1 MRNHLPYMTT
11 PINTS
16 QTASI
21 IHSIL
26 PYSRYLKR
34 ILESEPE
41 LYQELLK
48 QLHLPFVREE
58 MLDLL
63 QNPAIPLSNE
73 ANLHHLLRQLRK
85 RTILRLAARDLAG
98 FADLNEVMSTM
109 TALADVTIQFSLRF
123 LHQLMAQ
130 PERFGEPVGEK
141 TGTKQQLLIVAMGKL
156 GGGELNVSSDVDLVF
171 IYPEDGETD
180 GKKNI
185 TNHEFFVKLGRKLIA
200 SLNDYTVDGYVFRVD
215 MRLRPYGENSPLAIS
230 LTMLEDYF
238 VTQGREWERHAWI
251 KSRVIAGSSITEAAL
266 MELIVRPFV
275 FRKYLDF
282 GAYEAMRS
290 LHTQLR
296 KEVDRRELHDN
307 IKLGPGGIREIEF
320 ITQVFQ
326 LIRGGRDA
334 DLCIRPTLG
343 VLQRL
348 KQKQPL
354 PEQTV
359 EELIQAYHFLRK
371 LEHRLQYLDDQQTQ
385 NLPQNQDDQLLIAK
399 SMGFTDYTGFLEHL
413 DLYRQ
418 NVTYHFEQIFAARR
432 KTLKPAVFAR
442 IRPEQ
447 TGDSEIVKAFSDQ
460 LKVLG
465 YIEPDKITA
474 RVQQFYGSA
483 IFRQL
488 SHPNQ
493 ERILELM
500 PTLMEVAAR
509 FPPVEIMLERML
521 RLLEKIGQYSAYL
534 ALLQEYPQTLP
545 RVAKLVS
552 ISQWASDYLG
562 RHPILLDELLAPSG
576 LHALPDWSTL
586 ETELIHQLYHTSIPR
601 AQMMEWQMDVL
612 RHFQHAQV
620 FRLLAVD
627 LEGNLLLE
635 TLSDHLTALA
645 DLILDHVV
653 QLAWQGLKKKHR
665 ESPVFAII
673 GYGKLGGKELG
684 YVSDLDMVYL
694 YQDHHPDA
702 LEIYTKLAQNINLW
716 LTNHTSAGVLYETD
730 LRLRPNGTSGLLVN
744 SVEAFSLYQHE
755 QAWVW
760 EHQALTR
767 ARFVVGNHEVGEK
780 FEQIRKDILCQPRD
794 LANLKREILMM
805 RTKMLEAHPNPTPLF
820 DVKHDH
826 GGIIDV
832 EFIVQ
837 YLVLGYAHRY
847 PQLTGN
853 IGNIALL
860 KLAGE
865 LGLTSAE
872 KANAALIAYRELR
885 RTQHQLRLS
894 GMPEAT
900 GSTLSKDTSQ
910 KFARVANDYLSDAR
924 QAVFLLWEEV
934 FGTREILKP

>member
-1 MRNHLPYMTT
+1 MTT
-11 PINTS
+11 LINISRAT
-16 QTASI
+16 SI
-21 IHSIL
+21 IDSVL

-41 LYQELLK
+41 LHQELLQ
-48 QLHLPFVREE
+48 QLYHPLTREE
-58 MLDLL
+58 MLDFL
-63 QNPAIPLSNE
+63 QNPSALPADE
-73 ANLHHLLRQLRK
+73 TGLHRLLRQLRK
-85 RTILRLAARDLAG
+85 RTILRLTARDLAG
-98 FADLNEVMSTM
+98 LADLNEVMTTM
-109 TALADVTIQFSLRF
+109 TALADVTIRFSLEF
-123 LHQLMAQ
+123 LHTLMTR
-130 PERFGEPVGEK
+130 PEIFGKPTGER
-141 TGTKQQLLIVAMGKL
+141 TGTEQQLLIVAMGKL

-180 GKKNI
+180 GRKSI

-282 GAYEAMRS
+282 EAYEAMRS

-359 EELIQAYHFLRK
+359 DELIEAYHFLRK

-399 SMGFTDYTGFLEHL
+399 SMGFSDYTSFLKQL

-418 NVTYHFEQIFAARR
+418 NVTHHFEQIFAERR
-432 KTLKPAVFAR
+432 KAAKSGTFAR

-447 TGDSEIVKAFSDQ
+447 TGDSEIVKAFGNQ

-465 YIEPDKITA
+465 YIDPDKITA
-474 RVQQFYGSA
+474 RVQQFYAGDV
-483 IFRQL
+483 FRQL

-509 FPPVEIMLERML
+509 FPPVEITLERML
-521 RLLEKIGQYSAYL
+521 QLLEKIGQFSAYL

-576 LHALPDWSTL
+576 LHTLPDWL
-586 ETELIHQLYHTSIPR
+586 ALKTELIHQLHHSNIPKT
-601 AQMMEWQMDVL
+601 QMTEWQMDVL

-645 DLILDHVV
+645 DLILDNVV
-653 QLAWQGLKKKHR
+653 QLAWQGLRKKHR
-665 ESPVFAII
+665 QSPVFAII

-684 YVSDLDMVYL
+684 YVSDLDIVYL
-694 YQDHHPDA
+694 YQDSHPDA
-702 LEIYTKLAQNINLW
+702 VEVYTKLAQNINLW
-716 LTNHTSAGVLYETD
+716 LTSHTSAGVLYETD
-730 LRLRPNGTSGLLVN
+730 LRLRPNGTGGLLVN
-744 SVEAFSLYQHE
+744 SIEAFSQYQHE

-767 ARFVVGNHEVGEK
+767 ARFVIGDHAVGEK

-794 LANLKREILMM
+794 LANLKREILTM
-805 RTKMLEAHPNPTPLF
+805 RTRMLEAHPNPTPLF

-832 EFIVQ
+832 EFMVQ

-894 GMPEAT
+894 GIPEAT
-900 GSTLSKDTSQ
+900 GTTLSKDASQ
-910 KFARVANDYLSDAR
+910 KFARVTNEYLSDAR
-924 QAVFLLWEEV
+924 QAVFRLWDDI
-934 FGTREILKP
+934 FGT

>member
-1 MRNHLPYMTT
+1 MTT
-11 PINTS
+11 LINISRAT
-16 QTASI
+16 SI
-21 IHSIL
+21 IDSVL

-41 LYQELLK
+41 LHQELLQ
-48 QLHLPFVREE
+48 QLYHPLTREE
-58 MLDLL
+58 MLDFL
-63 QNPAIPLSNE
+63 QNPSALPADE
-73 ANLHHLLRQLRK
+73 TGLHRLLRQLRK
-85 RTILRLAARDLAG
+85 RTILRLTARDLAG
-98 FADLNEVMSTM
+98 LADLNEVMTTM
-109 TALADVTIQFSLRF
+109 TALADVTIRFSLEF
-123 LHQLMAQ
+123 LHTLMTR
-130 PERFGEPVGEK
+130 PEIFGKPTGER
-141 TGTKQQLLIVAMGKL
+141 TGTEQQLLIVAMGKL

-180 GKKNI
+180 GRKSI

-282 GAYEAMRS
+282 EAYEAMRS

-359 EELIQAYHFLRK
+359 DELIEAYHFLRK

-399 SMGFTDYTGFLEHL
+399 SMGFSDYTSFLKQL

-418 NVTYHFEQIFAARR
+418 NVTHHFEQIFAERR
-432 KTLKPAVFAR
+432 KAAKSGTFAR

-447 TGDSEIVKAFSDQ
+447 TGDSEIVKAFGNQ

-465 YIEPDKITA
+465 YIDPDKITA
-474 RVQQFYGSA
+474 RVQQFYAGDV
-483 IFRQL
+483 FRQL

-509 FPPVEIMLERML
+509 FPPVEITLERML
-521 RLLEKIGQYSAYL
+521 QLLEKIGQFSAYL
-534 ALLQEYPQTLP
+534 ALLQEYPQTLL

-576 LHALPDWSTL
+576 LHTLPDWL
-586 ETELIHQLYHTSIPR
+586 ALKTELIHQLHHSNIPKT
-601 AQMMEWQMDVL
+601 QMTEWQMDVL

-645 DLILDHVV
+645 DLILDNVV
-653 QLAWQGLKKKHR
+653 QLAWQGLRKKHR
-665 ESPVFAII
+665 QSPVFAII

-684 YVSDLDMVYL
+684 YVSDLDIVYL
-694 YQDHHPDA
+694 YQDSHPDA
-702 LEIYTKLAQNINLW
+702 VEVYTKLAQNINLW
-716 LTNHTSAGVLYETD
+716 LTSHTSAGVLYETD
-730 LRLRPNGTSGLLVN
+730 LRLRPNGTGGLLVN
-744 SVEAFSLYQHE
+744 SIEAFSQYQHE

-767 ARFVVGNHEVGEK
+767 ARFVIGDHAVGEK

-794 LANLKREILMM
+794 LANLKREILTM
-805 RTKMLEAHPNPTPLF
+805 RTRMLEAHPNPTPLF

-832 EFIVQ
+832 EFMVQ

-853 IGNIALL
+853 IGNIGLL

-872 KANAALIAYRELR
+872 KANAALTAYRELR

-894 GMPEAT
+894 GIPEAT
-900 GSTLSKDTSQ
+900 GTTLSKDASQ
-910 KFARVANDYLSDAR
+910 KFARVTNEYLSDAR
-924 QAVFLLWEEV
+924 QAVFRLWDDI
-934 FGTREILKP
+934 FGT

>member
-1 MRNHLPYMTT
+1 MTT
-11 PINTS
+11 SINISRAT
-16 QTASI
+16 SI
-21 IHSIL
+21 IDSIL

-41 LYQELLK
+41 LHQELLK
-48 QLHLPFVREE
+48 QLYHPLTREE
-58 MLDLL
+58 MLDFL
-63 QNPAIPLSNE
+63 QNPSALPADE
-73 ANLHHLLRQLRK
+73 TGLHRLLRQLRK

-98 FADLNEVMSTM
+98 LADLNEVMTTM
-109 TALADVTIQFSLRF
+109 TALADVTIRFSLEF
-123 LHQLMAQ
+123 LHTLMTR
-130 PERFGEPVGEK
+130 PEIFGKPTGER
-141 TGTKQQLLIVAMGKL
+141 TGTEQQLLIVAMGKL

-180 GKKNI
+180 GRKSI

-282 GAYEAMRS
+282 EAYEAMRS

-359 EELIQAYHFLRK
+359 DELIEAYHFLRK

-399 SMGFTDYTGFLEHL
+399 SMGFSDYTSFLKQL

-418 NVTYHFEQIFAARR
+418 NVTHHFEQIFAERR
-432 KTLKPAVFAR
+432 KAAKSGTFAR

-447 TGDSEIVKAFSDQ
+447 TGDSEIVKAFGNQ

-465 YIEPDKITA
+465 YIDPDKITA
-474 RVQQFYGSA
+474 RVQQFYAGDV
-483 IFRQL
+483 FRQL

-509 FPPVEIMLERML
+509 FPPVEITLERML
-521 RLLEKIGQYSAYL
+521 QLLEKIGQFSAYL

-576 LHALPDWSTL
+576 LHTLPDWL
-586 ETELIHQLYHTSIPR
+586 ALKTELIHQLHHSNIPKT
-601 AQMMEWQMDVL
+601 QMTEWQMDVL

-645 DLILDHVV
+645 DLILDNVV
-653 QLAWQGLKKKHR
+653 QLAWQGLRKKHR
-665 ESPVFAII
+665 QSPVFAII

-684 YVSDLDMVYL
+684 YVSDLDIVYL
-694 YQDHHPDA
+694 YQDSHPDA
-702 LEIYTKLAQNINLW
+702 VEVYTKLAQNINLW
-716 LTNHTSAGVLYETD
+716 LTSHTSAGVLYETD
-730 LRLRPNGTSGLLVN
+730 LRLRPNGTGGLLVN
-744 SVEAFSLYQHE
+744 SIEAFSQYQHE

-767 ARFVVGNHEVGEK
+767 ARFVIGDHAVGEK

-794 LANLKREILMM
+794 LANLKREILTM
-805 RTKMLEAHPNPTPLF
+805 RTRMLEAHPNPTPLF

-832 EFIVQ
+832 EFMVQ

-853 IGNIALL
+853 IGNIGLL

-894 GMPEAT
+894 GIPEAT
-900 GSTLSKDTSQ
+900 GTTLSKDASQ
-910 KFARVANDYLSDAR
+910 KFARVTNEYLSDAR
-924 QAVFLLWEEV
+924 QAVFRLWDDI
-934 FGTREILKP
+934 FGT

>member
-1 MRNHLPYMTT
+1 MTT
-11 PINTS
+11 LINISRAT
-16 QTASI
+16 SI
-21 IHSIL
+21 IDSVL
-26 PYSRYLKR
+26 PCSRYLKR

-41 LYQELLK
+41 LHQELLQ
-48 QLHLPFVREE
+48 QLYHPLTREE
-58 MLDLL
+58 MLDFL
-63 QNPAIPLSNE
+63 QNPSALPADE
-73 ANLHHLLRQLRK
+73 TGLHRLLRQLRK
-85 RTILRLAARDLAG
+85 RTILRLTARDLAG
-98 FADLNEVMSTM
+98 LADLNEVMTTM
-109 TALADVTIQFSLRF
+109 TALADVTIRFSLEF
-123 LHQLMAQ
+123 LHTLMTR
-130 PERFGEPVGEK
+130 PEIFGKPTGER
-141 TGTKQQLLIVAMGKL
+141 TGTEQQLLIVAMGKL

-180 GKKNI
+180 GRKSI

-282 GAYEAMRS
+282 EAYEAMRS

-359 EELIQAYHFLRK
+359 DELIEAYHFLRK

-399 SMGFTDYTGFLEHL
+399 SMGVSDYTSFLKQL

-418 NVTYHFEQIFAARR
+418 NVTHHFEQIFAERR
-432 KTLKPAVFAR
+432 KAAKSGTFAR

-447 TGDSEIVKAFSDQ
+447 TGDSEIVKAFGNQ

-465 YIEPDKITA
+465 YIDPDKITA
-474 RVQQFYGSA
+474 RVQQFYAGDV
-483 IFRQL
+483 FRQL

-509 FPPVEIMLERML
+509 FPPVEITLERML
-521 RLLEKIGQYSAYL
+521 QLLEKIGQFSAYL

-576 LHALPDWSTL
+576 LHTLPDWL
-586 ETELIHQLYHTSIPR
+586 ALKTELIHQLHHSNIPKT
-601 AQMMEWQMDVL
+601 QMTEWQMDVL

-645 DLILDHVV
+645 DLILDNVV
-653 QLAWQGLKKKHR
+653 QLAWQGLRKKHR
-665 ESPVFAII
+665 QSPVFAII

-684 YVSDLDMVYL
+684 YVSDLDIVYL
-694 YQDHHPDA
+694 YQDSHPDA
-702 LEIYTKLAQNINLW
+702 VEVYTKLAQNINLW
-716 LTNHTSAGVLYETD
+716 LTSHTSAGVLYETD
-730 LRLRPNGTSGLLVN
+730 LRLRPNGTGGLLVN
-744 SVEAFSLYQHE
+744 SIEAFSQYQHE

-767 ARFVVGNHEVGEK
+767 ARFVIGDHAVGEK

-794 LANLKREILMM
+794 LANLKREILTM
-805 RTKMLEAHPNPTPLF
+805 RTRMLEAHPNPTPLF

-832 EFIVQ
+832 EFMVQ

-853 IGNIALL
+853 IGNIGLL

-894 GMPEAT
+894 GIPEAT
-900 GSTLSKDTSQ
+900 GTTLSKDASQ
-910 KFARVANDYLSDAR
+910 KFARVTNEYLSDAR
-924 QAVFLLWEEV
+924 QAVFRLWDDI
-934 FGTREILKP
+934 FGT

>member
-1 MRNHLPYMTT
+1 MTT
-11 PINTS
+11 LINISRAT
-16 QTASI
+16 SI
-21 IHSIL
+21 IDSVL

-41 LYQELLK
+41 LHQELLQ
-48 QLHLPFVREE
+48 QLYHPLTREE
-58 MLDLL
+58 MLDFL
-63 QNPAIPLSNE
+63 QNPSALPADE
-73 ANLHHLLRQLRK
+73 TGLHRLLRQLRK
-85 RTILRLAARDLAG
+85 RTILRLTARDLAG
-98 FADLNEVMSTM
+98 LADLNEVMTTM
-109 TALADVTIQFSLRF
+109 TALADVTIRFSLEF
-123 LHQLMAQ
+123 LHTLMTR
-130 PERFGEPVGEK
+130 PEIFGKPTGER
-141 TGTKQQLLIVAMGKL
+141 TGTEQQLLIVAMGKL

-180 GKKNI
+180 GRKSI

-282 GAYEAMRS
+282 EAYEAMRS

-359 EELIQAYHFLRK
+359 DELIEAYHFLRK

-399 SMGFTDYTGFLEHL
+399 SMGFSDYTSFLKQL

-418 NVTYHFEQIFAARR
+418 NVTHHFEQIFAERR
-432 KTLKPAVFAR
+432 KAAKSGTFAR

-447 TGDSEIVKAFSDQ
+447 TGDSEIVKAFGNQ

-465 YIEPDKITA
+465 YIDPDKITA
-474 RVQQFYGSA
+474 RVQQFYAGDV
-483 IFRQL
+483 FRQL

-509 FPPVEIMLERML
+509 FPPVEITLERML
-521 RLLEKIGQYSAYL
+521 QLLEKIGQFSAYL

-576 LHALPDWSTL
+576 LHTLPDWL
-586 ETELIHQLYHTSIPR
+586 ALKTELIHQLHHSNIPKT
-601 AQMMEWQMDVL
+601 QMTEWQMDVL

-645 DLILDHVV
+645 DLILDNVV
-653 QLAWQGLKKKHR
+653 QLAWQGLRKKHR
-665 ESPVFAII
+665 QSPVFAII

-684 YVSDLDMVYL
+684 YVSDLDIVYL
-694 YQDHHPDA
+694 YQDSHPDA
-702 LEIYTKLAQNINLW
+702 VEVYTKLAQNINLW
-716 LTNHTSAGVLYETD
+716 LTSHTSAGVLYETD
-730 LRLRPNGTSGLLVN
+730 LRLRPNGTGGLLVN
-744 SVEAFSLYQHE
+744 SIEAFSQYQHE

-767 ARFVVGNHEVGEK
+767 ARFVIGDHAVGEK

-794 LANLKREILMM
+794 LANLKREILTM
-805 RTKMLEAHPNPTPLF
+805 RTRMLEAHPNPTPLF

-832 EFIVQ
+832 EFMVQ

-853 IGNIALL
+853 IGNIGLL

-872 KANAALIAYRELR
+872 KANAALTAYRELR

-894 GMPEAT
+894 GIPEAT
-900 GSTLSKDTSQ
+900 GTTLSKDASQ
-910 KFARVANDYLSDAR
+910 KFARVTNEYLSDAR
-924 QAVFLLWEEV
+924 QAVFRLWDDI
-934 FGTREILKP
+934 FGT

>member
-1 MRNHLPYMTT
+1 MTT
-11 PINTS
+11 LINISRAT
-16 QTASI
+16 SI
-21 IHSIL
+21 IDSVL
-26 PYSRYLKR
+26 PCSRYLKR

-41 LYQELLK
+41 LHQELLQ
-48 QLHLPFVREE
+48 QLYHPLTREE
-58 MLDLL
+58 MLDFL
-63 QNPAIPLSNE
+63 QNPSALPADE
-73 ANLHHLLRQLRK
+73 TGLHRLLRQLRK
-85 RTILRLAARDLAG
+85 RTILRLTARDLAG
-98 FADLNEVMSTM
+98 LADLNEVMTTM
-109 TALADVTIQFSLRF
+109 TALADVTIRFSLEF
-123 LHQLMAQ
+123 LHTLMTR
-130 PERFGEPVGEK
+130 PEIFGKPTGER
-141 TGTKQQLLIVAMGKL
+141 TGTEQQLLIVAMGKL

-180 GKKNI
+180 GRKSI

-282 GAYEAMRS
+282 EAYEAMRS

-359 EELIQAYHFLRK
+359 DELIEAYHFLRK

-399 SMGFTDYTGFLEHL
+399 SMGFSDYTSFLKQL

-418 NVTYHFEQIFAARR
+418 NVTHHFEQIFAERR
-432 KTLKPAVFAR
+432 KAAKSGTFAR

-447 TGDSEIVKAFSDQ
+447 TGDSEIVKAFGNQ

-465 YIEPDKITA
+465 YIDPDKITA
-474 RVQQFYGSA
+474 RVQQFYAGDV
-483 IFRQL
+483 FRQL

-509 FPPVEIMLERML
+509 FPPVEITLERML
-521 RLLEKIGQYSAYL
+521 QLLEKIGQFSAYL

-576 LHALPDWSTL
+576 LHTLPDWL
-586 ETELIHQLYHTSIPR
+586 ALKTELIHQLHHSNIPKT
-601 AQMMEWQMDVL
+601 QMTEWQMDVL

-645 DLILDHVV
+645 DLILDNVV
-653 QLAWQGLKKKHR
+653 QLAWQGLRKKHR
-665 ESPVFAII
+665 QSPVFAII

-684 YVSDLDMVYL
+684 YVSDLDIVYL
-694 YQDHHPDA
+694 YQDSHPDA
-702 LEIYTKLAQNINLW
+702 VEVYTKLAQNINLW
-716 LTNHTSAGVLYETD
+716 LTSHTSAGVLYETD
-730 LRLRPNGTSGLLVN
+730 LRLRPNGTGGLLVN
-744 SVEAFSLYQHE
+744 SIEAFSQYQHE

-767 ARFVVGNHEVGEK
+767 ARFVIGDHAVGEK

-805 RTKMLEAHPNPTPLF
+805 RIRMLEAHPNPTPLF

-832 EFIVQ
+832 EFMVQ

-853 IGNIALL
+853 IGNIGLL

-894 GMPEAT
+894 GIPEAT
-900 GSTLSKDTSQ
+900 GTTLSKDASQ
-910 KFARVANDYLSDAR
+910 KFARVTNEYLSDAR
-924 QAVFLLWEEV
+924 QAVFRLWDDI
-934 FGTREILKP
+934 FGM

>member
-1 MRNHLPYMTT
+1 MTT
-11 PINTS
+11 LINISRAT
-16 QTASI
+16 SI
-21 IHSIL
+21 IDSVL

-41 LYQELLK
+41 LHQELLQ
-48 QLHLPFVREE
+48 QLYHPLTREE
-58 MLDLL
+58 MLDFL
-63 QNPAIPLSNE
+63 QNPSALPADE
-73 ANLHHLLRQLRK
+73 TGLHRLLRQLRK
-85 RTILRLAARDLAG
+85 RTILRLTARDLAG
-98 FADLNEVMSTM
+98 LADLNEVMTTM
-109 TALADVTIQFSLRF
+109 TALADVTIRFSLEF
-123 LHQLMAQ
+123 LHTLMTR
-130 PERFGEPVGEK
+130 PEIFGKPTGER
-141 TGTKQQLLIVAMGKL
+141 TGTEQQLLIVAMGKL

-180 GKKNI
+180 GRKSI

-282 GAYEAMRS
+282 EAYEAMRS

-359 EELIQAYHFLRK
+359 DELIEAYHFLRK

-399 SMGFTDYTGFLEHL
+399 SMGFSDYTSFLKQL

-418 NVTYHFEQIFAARR
+418 NVTHHFEQIFAERR
-432 KTLKPAVFAR
+432 KAAKSGTFAR

-447 TGDSEIVKAFSDQ
+447 TGDSEIVKAFGNQ

-465 YIEPDKITA
+465 YIDPDKITA
-474 RVQQFYGSA
+474 RVQQFYAGDV
-483 IFRQL
+483 FRQL

-509 FPPVEIMLERML
+509 FPPVEITLERML
-521 RLLEKIGQYSAYL
+521 QLLEKIGQFSAYL

-576 LHALPDWSTL
+576 LHTLPDWL
-586 ETELIHQLYHTSIPR
+586 ALKTELIHQLHHSNIPKT
-601 AQMMEWQMDVL
+601 QMTEWQMDVL

-645 DLILDHVV
+645 DLILDNVV
-653 QLAWQGLKKKHR
+653 QLAWQGLRKKHR
-665 ESPVFAII
+665 QSPVFAII

-684 YVSDLDMVYL
+684 YVSDLDIVYL
-694 YQDHHPDA
+694 YQDSHPDA
-702 LEIYTKLAQNINLW
+702 VEVYTKLAQNINLW
-716 LTNHTSAGVLYETD
+716 LTSHTSAGVLYETD
-730 LRLRPNGTSGLLVN
+730 LRLRPNGTGGLLVN
-744 SVEAFSLYQHE
+744 SIEAFSQYQHE

-767 ARFVVGNHEVGEK
+767 ARFVIGDHAVGEK

-794 LANLKREILMM
+794 LANLKREILTM
-805 RTKMLEAHPNPTPLF
+805 RTRMLEAHPNPTPLF

-832 EFIVQ
+832 EFMVQ

-894 GMPEAT
+894 GIPEAT
-900 GSTLSKDTSQ
+900 GTTLSKDASQ
-910 KFARVANDYLSDAR
+910 KFARVTNEYLSDAR
-924 QAVFLLWEEV
+924 QAVFRLWDDI
-934 FGTREILKP
+934 FGM

>member
-1 MRNHLPYMTT
+1 MTT
-11 PINTS
+11 LINISRAT
-16 QTASI
+16 SI
-21 IHSIL
+21 IDSVL
-26 PYSRYLKR
+26 PCSRYLKR

-41 LYQELLK
+41 LHQELLQ
-48 QLHLPFVREE
+48 QLYHPLTREE
-58 MLDLL
+58 MLDFL
-63 QNPAIPLSNE
+63 QNPSALPADE
-73 ANLHHLLRQLRK
+73 TGLHRLLRQLRK
-85 RTILRLAARDLAG
+85 RTILRLTARDLAG
-98 FADLNEVMSTM
+98 LADLNEVMTTM
-109 TALADVTIQFSLRF
+109 TALADVTIRFSLEF
-123 LHQLMAQ
+123 LHTLMTR
-130 PERFGEPVGEK
+130 PEIFGKPTGER
-141 TGTKQQLLIVAMGKL
+141 TGTEQQLLIVAMGKL

-180 GKKNI
+180 GRKSI

-282 GAYEAMRS
+282 EAYEAMRS

-359 EELIQAYHFLRK
+359 DELIEAYHFLRK

-399 SMGFTDYTGFLEHL
+399 SMGFSDYTSFLKQL

-418 NVTYHFEQIFAARR
+418 NVTHHFEQIFAERR
-432 KTLKPAVFAR
+432 KAAKSGTFAR

-447 TGDSEIVKAFSDQ
+447 TGDSEIVKAFGNQ

-465 YIEPDKITA
+465 YIDPDKITA
-474 RVQQFYGSA
+474 RVQQFYAGDV
-483 IFRQL
+483 FRQL

-509 FPPVEIMLERML
+509 FPPVEITLERML
-521 RLLEKIGQYSAYL
+521 QLLEKIGQFSAYL

-576 LHALPDWSTL
+576 LHTLPDWL
-586 ETELIHQLYHTSIPR
+586 ALKTELIHQLHHSNIPKT
-601 AQMMEWQMDVL
+601 QMTEWQMDVL

-645 DLILDHVV
+645 DLILDNVV
-653 QLAWQGLKKKHR
+653 QLAWQGLRKKHR
-665 ESPVFAII
+665 QSPVFAII

-684 YVSDLDMVYL
+684 YVSDLDIVYL
-694 YQDHHPDA
+694 YQDSHPDA
-702 LEIYTKLAQNINLW
+702 VEVYTKLAQNINLW
-716 LTNHTSAGVLYETD
+716 LTSHTSAGVLYETD
-730 LRLRPNGTSGLLVN
+730 LRLRPNGTGGLLVN
-744 SVEAFSLYQHE
+744 SIEAFSQYQHE

-767 ARFVVGNHEVGEK
+767 ARFVIGDHAVGEK

-805 RTKMLEAHPNPTPLF
+805 RIRMLEAHPNPTPLF

-832 EFIVQ
+832 EFMVQ

-894 GMPEAT
+894 GIPEAT
-900 GSTLSKDTSQ
+900 GTTLSKDASQ
-910 KFARVANDYLSDAR
+910 KFARVTNEYLSDAR
-924 QAVFLLWEEV
+924 QAVFRLWDDI
-934 FGTREILKP
+934 FGM

>member
-1 MRNHLPYMTT
+1 MTT
-11 PINTS
+11 LINISRAT
-16 QTASI
+16 SI
-21 IHSIL
+21 IDSVL
-26 PYSRYLKR
+26 PCSRYLKR

-41 LYQELLK
+41 LHQELLQ
-48 QLHLPFVREE
+48 QLYHPLTREE
-58 MLDLL
+58 MLDFL
-63 QNPAIPLSNE
+63 QNPSALPADE
-73 ANLHHLLRQLRK
+73 TGLHRLLRQLRK
-85 RTILRLAARDLAG
+85 RTILRLTARDLAG
-98 FADLNEVMSTM
+98 LADLNEVMTTM
-109 TALADVTIQFSLRF
+109 TALADVTIRFSLEF
-123 LHQLMAQ
+123 LHTLMTR
-130 PERFGEPVGEK
+130 PEIFGKPTGER
-141 TGTKQQLLIVAMGKL
+141 TGTEQQLLIVAMGKL

-180 GKKNI
+180 GRKSI

-282 GAYEAMRS
+282 EAYEAMRS

-359 EELIQAYHFLRK
+359 DELIEAYHFLRK

-399 SMGFTDYTGFLEHL
+399 SMGVSDYTSFLKQL

-418 NVTYHFEQIFAARR
+418 NVTHHFEQIFAERR
-432 KTLKPAVFAR
+432 KAAKSGTFAR

-447 TGDSEIVKAFSDQ
+447 TGDSEIVKAFGNQ

-465 YIEPDKITA
+465 YIDPDKITA
-474 RVQQFYGSA
+474 RVQQFYAGDV
-483 IFRQL
+483 FRQL

-509 FPPVEIMLERML
+509 FPPVEITLERML
-521 RLLEKIGQYSAYL
+521 QLLEKIGQFSAYL

-576 LHALPDWSTL
+576 LHTLPDWL
-586 ETELIHQLYHTSIPR
+586 ALKTELIHQLHHSNIPKT
-601 AQMMEWQMDVL
+601 QMTEWQMDVL

-645 DLILDHVV
+645 DLILDNVV
-653 QLAWQGLKKKHR
+653 QLAWQGLRKKHR
-665 ESPVFAII
+665 QSPVFAII

-684 YVSDLDMVYL
+684 YVSDLDIVYL
-694 YQDHHPDA
+694 YQDSHPDA
-702 LEIYTKLAQNINLW
+702 VEVYTKLAQNINLW
-716 LTNHTSAGVLYETD
+716 LTSHTSAGVLYETD
-730 LRLRPNGTSGLLVN
+730 LRLRPNGTGGLLVN
-744 SVEAFSLYQHE
+744 SIEAFSQYQHE

-767 ARFVVGNHEVGEK
+767 ARFVIGDHAVGEK

-794 LANLKREILMM
+794 LANLKREILTM
-805 RTKMLEAHPNPTPLF
+805 RTRMLEAHPNPTPLF

-832 EFIVQ
+832 EFMVQ

-853 IGNIALL
+853 IGNIGLL

-894 GMPEAT
+894 GIPEAT
-900 GSTLSKDTSQ
+900 GTTLSKDASQ
-910 KFARVANDYLSDAR
+910 KFARVTNEYLSDAR
-924 QAVFLLWEEV
+924 QAVFRLWDDI
-934 FGTREILKP
+934 FGM

>member
-1 MRNHLPYMTT
+1 MTT
-11 PINTS
+11 LINISRAT
-16 QTASI
+16 SI
-21 IHSIL
+21 IDSVL

-41 LYQELLK
+41 LHQELLQ
-48 QLHLPFVREE
+48 QLYHPLTREE
-58 MLDLL
+58 MLDFL
-63 QNPAIPLSNE
+63 QNPSALPADE
-73 ANLHHLLRQLRK
+73 TGLHRLLRQLRK
-85 RTILRLAARDLAG
+85 RTILRLTARDLAG
-98 FADLNEVMSTM
+98 LADLNEVMTTM
-109 TALADVTIQFSLRF
+109 TALADVTIRSSLEF
-123 LHQLMAQ
+123 LHTLMTR
-130 PERFGEPVGEK
+130 PEIFGKPTGER
-141 TGTKQQLLIVAMGKL
+141 TGTEQQLLIVAMGKL

-180 GKKNI
+180 GRKSI

-282 GAYEAMRS
+282 EAYEAMRS

-359 EELIQAYHFLRK
+359 DELIEAYHFLRK

-399 SMGFTDYTGFLEHL
+399 SMGFSDYTSFLKQL

-418 NVTYHFEQIFAARR
+418 NVTHHFEQIFAERR
-432 KTLKPAVFAR
+432 KAAKSGTFAR

-447 TGDSEIVKAFSDQ
+447 TGDSEIVKAFGNQ

-465 YIEPDKITA
+465 YIDPDRITA
-474 RVQQFYGSA
+474 RVQQFYAGDV
-483 IFRQL
+483 FRQL

-509 FPPVEIMLERML
+509 FPPVEITLERML
-521 RLLEKIGQYSAYL
+521 QLLEKIGQFSAYL
-534 ALLQEYPQTLP
+534 ALLQEYPQTLL

-576 LHALPDWSTL
+576 LHTLPDWL
-586 ETELIHQLYHTSIPR
+586 ALKTELIHQLHHSNIPKT
-601 AQMMEWQMDVL
+601 QMTEWQMDVL

-645 DLILDHVV
+645 DLILDNVV
-653 QLAWQGLKKKHR
+653 QLAWQGLRKKHR
-665 ESPVFAII
+665 QSPVFAII

-684 YVSDLDMVYL
+684 YVSDLDIVYL
-694 YQDHHPDA
+694 YQDSHPDA
-702 LEIYTKLAQNINLW
+702 VEVYTKLAQNINLW
-716 LTNHTSAGVLYETD
+716 LTSHTSAGVLYETD
-730 LRLRPNGTSGLLVN
+730 LRLRPNGTGGLLVN
-744 SVEAFSLYQHE
+744 SIEAFSQYQHE

-767 ARFVVGNHEVGEK
+767 ARFVIGDHAVGEK

-794 LANLKREILMM
+794 LANLKREILTM
-805 RTKMLEAHPNPTPLF
+805 RTRMLEAHPNPTPLF

-832 EFIVQ
+832 EFMVQ

-872 KANAALIAYRELR
+872 KANAALTAYRELR

-894 GMPEAT
+894 GIPEAT
-900 GSTLSKDTSQ
+900 GTTLSKDASQ
-910 KFARVANDYLSDAR
+910 KFARVTNEYLSDAR
-924 QAVFLLWEEV
+924 QAVFRLWDDI
-934 FGTREILKP
+934 FGT

>member
-1 MRNHLPYMTT
+1 MTT
-11 PINTS
+11 LINISRAT
-16 QTASI
+16 SI
-21 IHSIL
+21 IDSVL

-41 LYQELLK
+41 LHQELLQ
-48 QLHLPFVREE
+48 QLYHPLTREE
-58 MLDLL
+58 MLDFL
-63 QNPAIPLSNE
+63 QNPSALPADE
-73 ANLHHLLRQLRK
+73 TGLHRLLRQLRK
-85 RTILRLAARDLAG
+85 RTILRLTARDLAG
-98 FADLNEVMSTM
+98 LADLNEVMTTM
-109 TALADVTIQFSLRF
+109 TALADVTIRFSLEF
-123 LHQLMAQ
+123 LHTLMTR
-130 PERFGEPVGEK
+130 PEIFGKPTGER
-141 TGTKQQLLIVAMGKL
+141 TGTEQQLLIVAMGKL

-180 GKKNI
+180 GRKSI

-282 GAYEAMRS
+282 EAYEAMRS

-359 EELIQAYHFLRK
+359 DELIEAYHFLRK

-399 SMGFTDYTGFLEHL
+399 SMGFSDYTSFLKQL

-418 NVTYHFEQIFAARR
+418 NVTHHFEQIFAERR
-432 KTLKPAVFAR
+432 KAAKSGTFAR

-447 TGDSEIVKAFSDQ
+447 TGDSEIVKAFGNQ

-465 YIEPDKITA
+465 YIDPDKITA
-474 RVQQFYGSA
+474 RVQQFYAGDV
-483 IFRQL
+483 FRQL

-509 FPPVEIMLERML
+509 FPPVEITLERML
-521 RLLEKIGQYSAYL
+521 QLLEKIGQFSAYL

-576 LHALPDWSTL
+576 LHTLPDWL
-586 ETELIHQLYHTSIPR
+586 ALKTELIHQLHHSNIPKT
-601 AQMMEWQMDVL
+601 QMTEWQMDVL

-645 DLILDHVV
+645 DLILDNVV
-653 QLAWQGLKKKHR
+653 QLAWQGLRKKHR
-665 ESPVFAII
+665 QSPVFAII

-684 YVSDLDMVYL
+684 YVSDLDIVYL
-694 YQDHHPDA
+694 YQDSHPDA
-702 LEIYTKLAQNINLW
+702 VEVYTKLAQNINLW
-716 LTNHTSAGVLYETD
+716 LTSHTSAGVLYETD
-730 LRLRPNGTSGLLVN
+730 LRLRPNGTGGLLVN
-744 SVEAFSLYQHE
+744 SIEAFSQYQHE

-767 ARFVVGNHEVGEK
+767 ARFVIGDHAVGEK

-805 RTKMLEAHPNPTPLF
+805 RIRMLEAHPNPTPLF

-832 EFIVQ
+832 EFMVQ

-853 IGNIALL
+853 IGNIGLL

-894 GMPEAT
+894 GIPEAT
-900 GSTLSKDTSQ
+900 GTTLSKDASQ
-910 KFARVANDYLSDAR
+910 KFARVTNEYLSDAR
-924 QAVFLLWEEV
+924 QAVFRLWDDI
-934 FGTREILKP
+934 FGT

>member
-1 MRNHLPYMTT
+1 MTT
-11 PINTS
+11 LINISRAT
-16 QTASI
+16 SI
-21 IHSIL
+21 IDSVL

-41 LYQELLK
+41 LHQELLQ
-48 QLHLPFVREE
+48 QLYHPLTREE
-58 MLDLL
+58 MLDFL
-63 QNPAIPLSNE
+63 QNPSALPADE
-73 ANLHHLLRQLRK
+73 TGLHRLLRQLRK
-85 RTILRLAARDLAG
+85 RTILRLTARDLAG
-98 FADLNEVMSTM
+98 LADLNEVMTTM
-109 TALADVTIQFSLRF
+109 TALADVTIRFSLEF
-123 LHQLMAQ
+123 LHTLMTR
-130 PERFGEPVGEK
+130 PEIFGKPTGER
-141 TGTKQQLLIVAMGKL
+141 TGTEQQLLIVAMGKL

-180 GKKNI
+180 GRKSI

-282 GAYEAMRS
+282 EAYEAMRS

-359 EELIQAYHFLRK
+359 DELIEAYHFLRK

-399 SMGFTDYTGFLEHL
+399 SMGFSDYTSFLKQL

-418 NVTYHFEQIFAARR
+418 NVTHHFEQIFAERR
-432 KTLKPAVFAR
+432 KAAKSGTFAR

-447 TGDSEIVKAFSDQ
+447 TGDSEIVKAFGNQ

-465 YIEPDKITA
+465 YIDPDKITA
-474 RVQQFYGSA
+474 RVQQFYAGDV
-483 IFRQL
+483 FRQL

-509 FPPVEIMLERML
+509 FPPVEITLERML
-521 RLLEKIGQYSAYL
+521 QLLEKIGQFSAYL

-576 LHALPDWSTL
+576 LHTLPDWL
-586 ETELIHQLYHTSIPR
+586 ALKTELIHQLHHSNIPKT
-601 AQMMEWQMDVL
+601 QMTEWQMDVL

-645 DLILDHVV
+645 DLILDNVV
-653 QLAWQGLKKKHR
+653 QLAWQGLRKKHR
-665 ESPVFAII
+665 QSPVFAII

-684 YVSDLDMVYL
+684 YVSDLDIVYL
-694 YQDHHPDA
+694 YQDSHPDA
-702 LEIYTKLAQNINLW
+702 VEVYTKLAQNINLW
-716 LTNHTSAGVLYETD
+716 LTSHTSAGVLYETD
-730 LRLRPNGTSGLLVN
+730 LRLRPNGTGGLLVN
-744 SVEAFSLYQHE
+744 SIEAFSQYQHE

-767 ARFVVGNHEVGEK
+767 ARFVIGDHAVGKK

-794 LANLKREILMM
+794 LANLKREILTM
-805 RTKMLEAHPNPTPLF
+805 RTRMLEAHPNPTPLF

-832 EFIVQ
+832 EFMVQ

-853 IGNIALL
+853 IGNIGLL

-894 GMPEAT
+894 GIPEAT
-900 GSTLSKDTSQ
+900 GTTLSKDASQ
-910 KFARVANDYLSDAR
+910 KFARVTNEYLSDAR
-924 QAVFLLWEEV
+924 QAVFRLWDDI
-934 FGTREILKP
+934 FGT

>member
-1 MRNHLPYMTT
+1 MTT
-11 PINTS
+11 LINISRAT
-16 QTASI
+16 SI
-21 IHSIL
+21 IDSVL

-41 LYQELLK
+41 LHQELLQ
-48 QLHLPFVREE
+48 QLYHPLTREE
-58 MLDLL
+58 MLDFL
-63 QNPAIPLSNE
+63 QNPSALPADE
-73 ANLHHLLRQLRK
+73 TGLHRLLRQLRK
-85 RTILRLAARDLAG
+85 RTILRLTARDLAG
-98 FADLNEVMSTM
+98 LADLNEVMTTM
-109 TALADVTIQFSLRF
+109 TALADVTIRFSLEF
-123 LHQLMAQ
+123 LHTLMTR
-130 PERFGEPVGEK
+130 PEIFGKPTGER
-141 TGTKQQLLIVAMGKL
+141 TGTEQQLLIVAMGKL

-180 GKKNI
+180 GRKSI

-282 GAYEAMRS
+282 EAYEAMRS

-359 EELIQAYHFLRK
+359 DELIEAYHFLRK

-399 SMGFTDYTGFLEHL
+399 SMGVSDYTSFLKQL

-418 NVTYHFEQIFAARR
+418 NVTHHFEQIFAERR
-432 KTLKPAVFAR
+432 KAAKSGTFAR

-447 TGDSEIVKAFSDQ
+447 TGDSEIVKAFGNQ

-465 YIEPDKITA
+465 YIDPDKITA
-474 RVQQFYGSA
+474 RVQQFYAGDV
-483 IFRQL
+483 FRQL

-509 FPPVEIMLERML
+509 FPPVEITLERML
-521 RLLEKIGQYSAYL
+521 QLLEKIGQFSAYL

-576 LHALPDWSTL
+576 LHTLPDWL
-586 ETELIHQLYHTSIPR
+586 ALKTELIHQLHHSNIPKT
-601 AQMMEWQMDVL
+601 QMTEWQMDVL

-645 DLILDHVV
+645 DLILDNVV
-653 QLAWQGLKKKHR
+653 QLAWQGLRKKHR
-665 ESPVFAII
+665 QSPVFAII

-684 YVSDLDMVYL
+684 YVSDLDIVYL
-694 YQDHHPDA
+694 YQDSHPDA
-702 LEIYTKLAQNINLW
+702 VEVYTKLAQNINLW
-716 LTNHTSAGVLYETD
+716 LTSHTSAGVLYETD
-730 LRLRPNGTSGLLVN
+730 LRLRPNGTGGLLVN
-744 SVEAFSLYQHE
+744 SIEAFSQYQHE

-767 ARFVVGNHEVGEK
+767 ARFVIGDHAVGEK

-794 LANLKREILMM
+794 LANLKREILTM
-805 RTKMLEAHPNPTPLF
+805 RTRMLEAHPNPTPLF

-832 EFIVQ
+832 EFMVQ

-894 GMPEAT
+894 GIPEAT
-900 GSTLSKDTSQ
+900 GTTLSKDASQ
-910 KFARVANDYLSDAR
+910 KFARVTNEYLSDAR
-924 QAVFLLWEEV
+924 QAVFRLWDDI
-934 FGTREILKP
+934 FGT

>member
-1 MRNHLPYMTT
+1 MTT
-11 PINTS
+11 LINISRAT
-16 QTASI
+16 SI
-21 IHSIL
+21 IDSVL
-26 PYSRYLKR
+26 PCSRYLKR

-41 LYQELLK
+41 LHQELLQ
-48 QLHLPFVREE
+48 QLYHPLTREE
-58 MLDLL
+58 MLDFL
-63 QNPAIPLSNE
+63 QNPSALPADE
-73 ANLHHLLRQLRK
+73 TGLHRLLRQLRK
-85 RTILRLAARDLAG
+85 RTILRLTARDLAG
-98 FADLNEVMSTM
+98 LADLNEVMTTM
-109 TALADVTIQFSLRF
+109 TALADVTIRFSLEF
-123 LHQLMAQ
+123 LHTLMTR
-130 PERFGEPVGEK
+130 PEIFGKPTGER
-141 TGTKQQLLIVAMGKL
+141 TGTEQQLLIVAMGKL

-180 GKKNI
+180 GRKSI

-282 GAYEAMRS
+282 EAYEAMRS

-359 EELIQAYHFLRK
+359 DELIEAYHFLRK

-399 SMGFTDYTGFLEHL
+399 SMGFSDYTSFLKQL

-418 NVTYHFEQIFAARR
+418 NVTHHFEQIFAERR
-432 KTLKPAVFAR
+432 KAAKSGTFAR

-447 TGDSEIVKAFSDQ
+447 TGDSEIVKAFGNQ

-465 YIEPDKITA
+465 YIDPDKITA
-474 RVQQFYGSA
+474 RVQQFYAGDV
-483 IFRQL
+483 FRQL

-509 FPPVEIMLERML
+509 FPPVEITLERML
-521 RLLEKIGQYSAYL
+521 QLLEKIGQFSAYL

-576 LHALPDWSTL
+576 LHTLPDWL
-586 ETELIHQLYHTSIPR
+586 ALKTELIHQLHHSNIPKT
-601 AQMMEWQMDVL
+601 QMTEWQMDVL

-645 DLILDHVV
+645 DLILDNVV
-653 QLAWQGLKKKHR
+653 QLAWQGLRKKHR
-665 ESPVFAII
+665 QSPVFAII

-684 YVSDLDMVYL
+684 YVSDLDIVYL
-694 YQDHHPDA
+694 YQDSHPDA
-702 LEIYTKLAQNINLW
+702 VEVYTKLAQNINLW
-716 LTNHTSAGVLYETD
+716 LTSHTSAGVLYETD
-730 LRLRPNGTSGLLVN
+730 LRLRPNGTGGLLVN
-744 SVEAFSLYQHE
+744 SIEAFSQYQHE

-767 ARFVVGNHEVGEK
+767 ARFVIGDHAVGKK

-794 LANLKREILMM
+794 LANLKREILTM
-805 RTKMLEAHPNPTPLF
+805 RTRMLEAHPNPTPLF

-832 EFIVQ
+832 EFMVQ

-853 IGNIALL
+853 IGNIGLL

-894 GMPEAT
+894 GIPEAT
-900 GSTLSKDTSQ
+900 GTTLSKDASQ
-910 KFARVANDYLSDAR
+910 KFARVTNEYLSDAR
-924 QAVFLLWEEV
+924 QAVFRLWDDI
-934 FGTREILKP
+934 FGT

>member
-1 MRNHLPYMTT
+1 MTT
-11 PINTS
+11 LINISRAT
-16 QTASI
+16 SI
-21 IHSIL
+21 IDSVL

-41 LYQELLK
+41 LHQELLQ
-48 QLHLPFVREE
+48 QLYHPLTREE
-58 MLDLL
+58 MLDFL
-63 QNPAIPLSNE
+63 QNPSALPADE
-73 ANLHHLLRQLRK
+73 TGLHRLLRQLRK
-85 RTILRLAARDLAG
+85 RTILRLTARDLAG
-98 FADLNEVMSTM
+98 LADLNEVMTTM
-109 TALADVTIQFSLRF
+109 TALADVTIRFSLEF
-123 LHQLMAQ
+123 LHTLMTR
-130 PERFGEPVGEK
+130 PEIFGKPTGER
-141 TGTKQQLLIVAMGKL
+141 TGTEQQLLIVAMGKL

-180 GKKNI
+180 GRKSI

-282 GAYEAMRS
+282 EAYEAMRS

-359 EELIQAYHFLRK
+359 DELIEAYHFLRK

-399 SMGFTDYTGFLEHL
+399 SMGFSDYTSFLKQL

-418 NVTYHFEQIFAARR
+418 NVTHHFEQIFAERR
-432 KTLKPAVFAR
+432 KAAKSGTFAR

-447 TGDSEIVKAFSDQ
+447 TGDSEIVKAFGNQ

-465 YIEPDKITA
+465 YIDPDKITA
-474 RVQQFYGSA
+474 RVQQFYAGDV
-483 IFRQL
+483 FRQL

-509 FPPVEIMLERML
+509 FPPVEITLERML
-521 RLLEKIGQYSAYL
+521 QLLEKIGQFSAYL

-576 LHALPDWSTL
+576 LHTLPDWL
-586 ETELIHQLYHTSIPR
+586 ALKTELIHQLHHSNIPKT
-601 AQMMEWQMDVL
+601 QMTEWQMDVL

-645 DLILDHVV
+645 DLILDNVV
-653 QLAWQGLKKKHR
+653 QLAWQGLRKKHR
-665 ESPVFAII
+665 QSPVFAII

-684 YVSDLDMVYL
+684 YVSDLDIVYL
-694 YQDHHPDA
+694 YQDSHPDA
-702 LEIYTKLAQNINLW
+702 VEVYTKLAQNINLW
-716 LTNHTSAGVLYETD
+716 LTSHTSAGVLYETD
-730 LRLRPNGTSGLLVN
+730 LRLRPNGTGGLLVN
-744 SVEAFSLYQHE
+744 SIEAFSQYQHE

-767 ARFVVGNHEVGEK
+767 ARFVIGDHAVGEK

-805 RTKMLEAHPNPTPLF
+805 RIRMLEAHPNPTPLF

-832 EFIVQ
+832 EFMVQ

-894 GMPEAT
+894 GIPEAT
-900 GSTLSKDTSQ
+900 GTTLSKDASQ
-910 KFARVANDYLSDAR
+910 KFARVTNEYLSDAR
-924 QAVFLLWEEV
+924 QAVFRLWDDI
-934 FGTREILKP
+934 FGT

>member
-1 MRNHLPYMTT
+1 MTT
-11 PINTS
+11 LINISRAT
-16 QTASI
+16 SI
-21 IHSIL
+21 IDSVL

-41 LYQELLK
+41 LHQELLQ
-48 QLHLPFVREE
+48 QLYHPLTREE
-58 MLDLL
+58 MLDFL
-63 QNPAIPLSNE
+63 QNPSALPADE
-73 ANLHHLLRQLRK
+73 TGLHRLLRQLRK
-85 RTILRLAARDLAG
+85 RTILRLTARDLAG
-98 FADLNEVMSTM
+98 LADLNEVMTTM
-109 TALADVTIQFSLRF
+109 TALADVTIRFSLEF
-123 LHQLMAQ
+123 LHTLMTR
-130 PERFGEPVGEK
+130 PEIFGKPTGER
-141 TGTKQQLLIVAMGKL
+141 TGTEQQLLIVAMGKL

-180 GKKNI
+180 GRKSI

-282 GAYEAMRS
+282 EAYEAMRS

-359 EELIQAYHFLRK
+359 DELIEAYHFLRK

-399 SMGFTDYTGFLEHL
+399 SMGFSDYTSFLKQL

-418 NVTYHFEQIFAARR
+418 NVTHHFEQIFAERR
-432 KTLKPAVFAR
+432 KAAKSGTFAR

-447 TGDSEIVKAFSDQ
+447 TGDSEIVKAFGNQ

-465 YIEPDKITA
+465 YIDPDKITA
-474 RVQQFYGSA
+474 RVQQFYAGDV
-483 IFRQL
+483 FRQL

-509 FPPVEIMLERML
+509 FPPVEITLERML
-521 RLLEKIGQYSAYL
+521 QLLEKIGQFSAYL

-576 LHALPDWSTL
+576 LHTLPDWL
-586 ETELIHQLYHTSIPR
+586 ALKTELIHQLHHSNIPKT
-601 AQMMEWQMDVL
+601 QMTEWQMDVL

-645 DLILDHVV
+645 DLILDNVV
-653 QLAWQGLKKKHR
+653 QLAWQGLRKKHR
-665 ESPVFAII
+665 QSPVFAII

-684 YVSDLDMVYL
+684 YVSDLDIVYL
-694 YQDHHPDA
+694 YQDSHPDA
-702 LEIYTKLAQNINLW
+702 VEVYTKLAQNINLW
-716 LTNHTSAGVLYETD
+716 LTSHTSAGVLYETD
-730 LRLRPNGTSGLLVN
+730 LRLRPNGTGGLLVN
-744 SVEAFSLYQHE
+744 SIEAFSQYQHE

-767 ARFVVGNHEVGEK
+767 ARFVIGDHAVGEK

-805 RTKMLEAHPNPTPLF
+805 RIRMLEAHPNPTPLF

-832 EFIVQ
+832 EFMVQ

-894 GMPEAT
+894 GIPEAT
-900 GSTLSKDTSQ
+900 GTTLSKDASQ
-910 KFARVANDYLSDAR
+910 KFARVTNEYLSDAR
-924 QAVFLLWEEV
+924 QAVFRLWDDI
-934 FGTREILKP
+934 FGM

>member
-1 MRNHLPYMTT
+1 MTT
-11 PINTS
+11 LINISRAT
-16 QTASI
+16 SI
-21 IHSIL
+21 IDSVL

-41 LYQELLK
+41 LHQELLQ
-48 QLHLPFVREE
+48 QLYHPLTREE
-58 MLDLL
+58 MLDFL
-63 QNPAIPLSNE
+63 QNPSALPADE
-73 ANLHHLLRQLRK
+73 TGLHRLLRQLRK

-98 FADLNEVMSTM
+98 LADLNEVMTTM
-109 TALADVTIQFSLRF
+109 TALADVTIRFSLEF
-123 LHQLMAQ
+123 LHTLMTR
-130 PERFGEPVGEK
+130 PEIFGKPTGER
-141 TGTKQQLLIVAMGKL
+141 TGTEQQLLIVAMGKL

-180 GKKNI
+180 GRKSI

-282 GAYEAMRS
+282 EAYEAMRS

-359 EELIQAYHFLRK
+359 DELIEAYHFLRK

-399 SMGFTDYTGFLEHL
+399 SMGFSDYTSFLKQL

-418 NVTYHFEQIFAARR
+418 NVTHHFEQIFAERR
-432 KTLKPAVFAR
+432 KAAKSGTFAR

-447 TGDSEIVKAFSDQ
+447 TGDSEIVKAFGNQ

-465 YIEPDKITA
+465 YIDPDRITA
-474 RVQQFYGSA
+474 RVQQFYAGDV
-483 IFRQL
+483 FRQL

-509 FPPVEIMLERML
+509 FPPVEITLERML
-521 RLLEKIGQYSAYL
+521 QLLEKIGQFSAYL

-576 LHALPDWSTL
+576 LHTLPDWL
-586 ETELIHQLYHTSIPR
+586 ALKTELIHQLHHSNIPKT
-601 AQMMEWQMDVL
+601 QMTEWQMDVL

-645 DLILDHVV
+645 DLILDNVV
-653 QLAWQGLKKKHR
+653 QLAWQGLRKKHR
-665 ESPVFAII
+665 QSPVFAII

-684 YVSDLDMVYL
+684 YVSDLDIVYL
-694 YQDHHPDA
+694 YQDSHPDA
-702 LEIYTKLAQNINLW
+702 VEVYTKLAQNINLW
-716 LTNHTSAGVLYETD
+716 LTSHTSAGVLYETD
-730 LRLRPNGTSGLLVN
+730 LRLRPNGTGGLLVN
-744 SVEAFSLYQHE
+744 SIEAFSQYQHE

-767 ARFVVGNHEVGEK
+767 ARFVIGDHAVGEK

-794 LANLKREILMM
+794 LANLKREILTM
-805 RTKMLEAHPNPTPLF
+805 RTRMLEAHPNPTPLF

-832 EFIVQ
+832 EFMVQ

-853 IGNIALL
+853 IGNIGLL

-894 GMPEAT
+894 GIPEAT
-900 GSTLSKDTSQ
+900 GTTLSKDASQ
-910 KFARVANDYLSDAR
+910 KFARVTNEYLSDAR
-924 QAVFLLWEEV
+924 QAVFRLWDDI
-934 FGTREILKP
+934 FGT